1 MTRLEK
7 RVKEKRDTEN
17 DASDTDYTV
26 QSAIEEL
33 QHVLSADFKP
43 TEIEVGLVEGSN
55 NFRTLSEEEI
65 ENHLTAISQRD

>member
-7 RVKEKRDTEN
+7 RVKEKPEGGDSN
-17 DASDTDYTV
+17 YTI
-26 QSAIEEL
+26 QTTIEEL

-43 TEIEVGLVEGSN
+43 TEIEVGVVEGTG

-65 ENHLTAISQRD
+65 ETHLTAIAQRD